1 MFGYF
6 DHDAND
12 SADDDDEDLQIA
24 RHDEIQ
30 SMRRGPL
37 RDVEMDDGGEV
48 DESGVEPKDVE
59 LVMSHTGA
67 SRSKAVKALKTNDGD
82 IVNAILDLNTSHL
95 S

>member
-30 SMRRGPL
+30 SMRGPL
-37 RDVEMDDGGEV
+37 RDVEMEDGGEV

-59 LVMSHTGA
+59 LVMLHAGV

-82 IVNAILDLNTSHL
+82 IVNAILDINTSHM
-95 S
+95 SS